1 MAVLDGCEGSSR
13 TWNLEERPC
22 PKCGQEMEVYTLRG
36 RVVEDAVCPKCG
48 YTVKAQEQVVPG
60 MKEKPEE

>member
-13 TWNLEERPC
+13 TWNLEERSC
-22 PKCGQEMEVYTLRG
+22 PQCGEEMDVYTLRG

-48 YTVKAQEQVVPG
+48 YTIKAQEQVVPG
-60 MKEKPEE
+60 MKEKEEQ